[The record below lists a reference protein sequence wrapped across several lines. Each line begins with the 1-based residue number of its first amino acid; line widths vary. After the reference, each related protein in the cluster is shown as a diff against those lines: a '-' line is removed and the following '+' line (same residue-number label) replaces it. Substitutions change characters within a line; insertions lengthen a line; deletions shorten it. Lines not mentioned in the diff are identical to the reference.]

1 MKKAAKHKQGKSN
14 MLKNTR
20 FISVIIAVLLICS
33 FLYTLIG
40 QQIRLIEIRREIAA
54 CEKEIDSKK
63 EEQSLLKEKAEYSS
77 SDKFYEDKARDE
89 GYVREDETV
98 FVIEN

>member
-1 MKKAAKHKQGKSN
+1 MRKAVKHKQGKSKG
-14 MLKNTR
+14 LKNTR
-20 FISVIIAVLLICS
+20 VISIVIGIVLVCS

-63 EEQSLLKEKAEYSS
+63 KEQSVLKEKAEYSS

-89 GYVREDETV
+89 GYVREDEMV

>member
-1 MKKAAKHKQGKSN
+1 MKKAVKHKQGKSN

-20 FISVIIAVLLICS
+20 LISVIVGVLLICS